1 MILNVY
7 AMYFQTKLISSFVV
21 SYLLLLSFLERK
33 WTNFLISQGRFKDL
47 SFGRPLQ
54 DLPSHHSYFRFLI
67 IESGHISQLNLQ
79 ANFFNLTS
87 LIKQTFYEID
97 WRHNWS
103 NLNSSWHLSYTRIF
117 FTKSQWISIGAVHFG
132 HSMKA
137 FLPLKVLIDWVQPSL
152 DVEN

>member
-1 MILNVY
+1 MDKLLNLTGPV
-7 AMYFQTKLISSFVV
+7 Q
-21 SYLLLLSFLERK
+21 R
-33 WTNFLISQGRFKDL
+33 L

-67 IESGHISQLNLQ
+67 IESGHISQLKLQ

-97 WRHNWS
+97 WRHNWTNLSLVLCYNLHFWS